1 MRTPSLTLIIIA
13 LAMLMESLDGTAL
26 NTAIPAMA
34 MNLSVNPV
42 DLKLALIS
50 YLLSLAIFIPI
61 SGWIADKYGVKK
73 VFIFAI
79 STFTL
84 SSIACATTE
93 SLWGLVCARAVQGL
107 GGSMMLPIGRLIII
121 KTSERHEILNK
132 MTVVIM
138 IASLGMLLGP
148 WVGGLITY
156 YLSWRWIFWVNAPIG
171 LCVLFLALKGI
182 PALPPLKPHRLDK
195 IGFVLFSGGLSLL
208 TLGLSLISEST
219 LTWHTSISMITVA
232 CILLIGYYFWSKR
245 QRHPIVKTALFQNR
259 TFSIAVISNLI
270 CRLSFGGV
278 PFLLPLIFQ
287 IGLQLEPQRSGLLI
301 APIAIGIFAIKPMA
315 HPILRRFGYKKVLMF
330 NTLCIAASIASFG
343 LISPTTPQYTI
354 GVLTFL
360 YGVLIALQFTAMNS
374 LAYAEIETQHQSS
387 ATSIM
392 STIQQ
397 LAISFGVA
405 TAAILIRYIEYLYK
419 TPTLSLEILQR
430 TFSCLGLMTCFCWF
444 VFLKLK
450 KGDGETLIRK
460 P

>member
-1 MRTPSLTLIIIA
+1 MRTPSLTLVIIA

-34 MNLSVNPV
+34 LNLSVNPV
-42 DLKLALIS
+42 DLKLALIT

-61 SGWIADKYGVKK
+61 SGWIADRYGVKK
-73 VFIFAI
+73 VFVFAI
-79 STFTL
+79 TTFTL
-84 SSIACATTE
+84 SSIACALTD
-93 SLWGLVCARAVQGL
+93 SLTALVCARAVQGL

-171 LCVLFLALKGI
+171 LIVFLLALKGI
-182 PALPPLKPHRLDK
+182 PALPPIPTHRLDK
-195 IGFVLFSGGLSLL
+195 VGFLLFSSGLSLL

-219 LTWHTSISMITVA
+219 FSLESSAKMIVFA
-232 CILLIGYYFWSKR
+232 CVLLMSYYFWSKR
-245 QRHPIVKTALFQNR
+245 QPHPIVKTELFQSR

-278 PFLLPLIFQ
+278 PFLLPLAFQ
-287 IGLQLEPQRSGLLI
+287 IGLQFEPQLSGFLI
-301 APIAIGIFAIKPMA
+301 APVAIGIFVIKPMA
-315 HPILRRFGYKKVLMF
+315 HPILRRFGYKKVLMV
-330 NTLCIAASIASFG
+330 NTLCIAVSISSFG
-343 LISPTTPQYTI
+343 LISITTPQHCI
-354 GVLTFL
+354 SALTFF

-374 LAYAEIETQHQSS
+374 LAYAQIEAKYQSS
-387 ATSIM
+387 ATSVM

-405 TAAILIRYIEYLYK
+405 SAAIIIRYFQHTK
-419 TPTLSLEILQR
+419 HMPTLTLEILQH
-430 TFSCLGLMTCFCWF
+430 TFFSLGIATSLCWF

-450 KGDGETLIRK
+450 KEDGETLIKRS
-460 P
+460 